1 MQTVGLEP
9 ELEGD
14 SPPTRELAGSGKFPR
29 AGLHALQS
37 LAQVSPLSCH
47 KGKFSA
53 GPGLTAGTLRVTP
66 NDLGIVHEDTGYASL
81 RQRPREFVGA
91 SAKGIALSSRAPLQ
105 LARAWNFY
113 FSFQSLPSQPSMPPT
128 GNGSTPPTGAGLAS
142 SISTREQLLID
153 AETKGVA
160 FHLAIGYGPRG
171 NLILVVRAPLGITL
185 VRGLEV
191 TFGAQ
196 PVQRAPF
203 NICLSDGCQA
213 VLILSKPLQEEILKA
228 ERTLITAYAPNGT
241 PYQAVAS
248 LKGPGTAIDTLNKR
262 RGPS

>member
-1 MQTVGLEP
+1 
-9 ELEGD
+9 
-14 SPPTRELAGSGKFPR
+14 
-29 AGLHALQS
+29 
-37 LAQVSPLSCH
+37 
-47 KGKFSA
+47 
-53 GPGLTAGTLRVTP
+53 
-66 NDLGIVHEDTGYASL
+66 
-81 RQRPREFVGA
+81 
-91 SAKGIALSSRAPLQ
+91 
-105 LARAWNFY
+105 
-113 FSFQSLPSQPSMPPT
+113 
-128 GNGSTPPTGAGLAS
+128 LAS

-153 AETKGVA
+153 AETKRVA

-228 ERTLITAYAPNGT
+228 ERTLM

-248 LKGPGTAIDTLNKR
+248 LKGPGTAIDMLNKR